1 MKLSYIFSA
10 YKVKLPRSKLKS
22 VQWVKKNLKSN
33 FDSSIVNFTR
43 CFLDMFVGRFNLAK
57 LGTNGSDFKFK
68 FDSKNCFTQYAY
80 NLHGYNRKHAWMYV
94 WHCFDLVLFWHFTE
108 LMLESHVIRN
118 EGIAMGIFH
127 LDPKLFSNKIQKH
140 FWTCFGHCA
149 IHASVIFKIDKFK
162 RLWN

>member
-1 MKLSYIFSA
+1 MKLSYLFSA
-10 YKVKLPRSKLKS
+10 YKVKLPRSKLKIG
-22 VQWVKKNLKSN
+22 QWVQNKFEIEFWFFHLKFHEMFSRHVFNEKNW
-33 FDSSIVNFTR
+33 
-43 CFLDMFVGRFNLAK
+43 RFNLEK
-57 LGTNGSDFKFK
+57 LGTDDSDFKFK
-68 FDSKNCFTQYAY
+68 FDFKNCFTHYTY

-140 FWTCFGHCA
+140 SWKCLGHCA
-149 IHASVIFKIDKFK
+149 IHACVNFKID
-162 RLWN
+162 